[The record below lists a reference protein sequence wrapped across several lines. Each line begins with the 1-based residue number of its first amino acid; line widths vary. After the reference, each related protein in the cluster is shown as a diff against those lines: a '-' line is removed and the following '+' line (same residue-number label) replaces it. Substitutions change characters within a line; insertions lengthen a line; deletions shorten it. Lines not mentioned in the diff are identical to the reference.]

1 MGGWGV
7 LIAAGMAAA
16 PAFAALAQDAAAIS
30 ACQFEKIGSG
40 RVAKVLDGRSFVLDD
55 GREVRLAGIETP
67 PVPAA
72 GESDAQAKAGT
83 AARAAL
89 AALVAGRMV
98 ELHQRSPAADRYGRT
113 VAHAWFTRDGVPGSA
128 AEELVAEGYARVGA
142 NVGDRACAA
151 ELLAAERGA
160 RAARLGL
167 WGEPYYVI
175 ATATSGAALLAR
187 RGRFTV
193 VQGKVLSVRESGG
206 TIYINFGRR
215 WSQAL
220 TVTIL
225 KRHERIFRAAGL
237 QPRTLANR
245 TIRVRGFLEERNG
258 PRIEALSPEQIEI
271 ATLN

>member
-1 MGGWGV
+1 
-7 LIAAGMAAA
+7 
-16 PAFAALAQDAAAIS
+16 
-30 ACQFEKIGSG
+30 
-40 RVAKVLDGRSFVLDD
+40 
-55 GREVRLAGIETP
+55 
-67 PVPAA
+67 
-72 GESDAQAKAGT
+72 
-83 AARAAL
+83 
-89 AALVAGRMV
+89 
-98 ELHQRSPAADRYGRT
+98 
-113 VAHAWFTRDGVPGSA
+113 
-128 AEELVAEGYARVGA
+128 
-142 NVGDRACAA
+142 
-151 ELLAAERGA
+151 LAAERGA